1 MVKRLC
7 VLFPDGSLNLMS
19 NEEGE
24 AVAHN
29 RARRETNLYNKGE
42 RDPQKLAMFGEIQ
55 VDLMSFKELR

>member
-24 AVAHN
+24 AVALK
-29 RARRETNLYNKGE
+29 RARRECTIYNKGE
-42 RDPQKLAMFGEIQ
+42 RDPKALAMFGEID
-55 VDLMSFKELR
+55 VDLMSFKERF